1 MYFFISYFYYKD
13 WYDWGFQKPTFHE
26 YQHIWAQNNW
36 VEFTGKC
43 DNWKND
49 IFSYLYGKNENN
61 YRSICAKFINTN
73 EDGIQQ
79 IDVSVVN
86 AFVIAVPWMINYN
99 FTNMVIDR
107 QKFYEI
113 RKESYQ
119 LFAKLLRHSVLELRD
134 IILNS
139 IINNIRYFINAFLI

>member
-1 MYFFISYFYYKD
+1 MIEDFKNLPSMNINIFERKII
-13 WYDWGFQKPTFHE
+13 GLNLQ
-26 YQHIWAQNNW
+26 
-36 VEFTGKC
+36 
-43 DNWKND
+43 ND

-139 IINNIRYFINAFLI
+139 IINNIRYPNLITYYFINFVLLIFLEMDNENI